1 MREDFLKKF
10 LYIYWL
16 RPETAIL
23 NSLLA
28 KNLPIDYLKGISADI
43 SCGDGL
49 FSFIA
54 NNGEIDTKFDIF
66 KTTLIKS
73 SIIKSEDIYN
83 TEAKDY
89 NPLIIKTTSKK
100 YDYGIDINPT
110 MLYKANKLNIYSN
123 LYKYIAKDSFSL
135 SRNDSLINYETNNQ
149 LLFKEQ
155 MFDTI
160 SIFSSTYMYKDLNFF
175 FNTLNFILKDSGNV
189 LLNIKTDSF
198 KKFYKSLE
206 QTYPIRFS
214 SYIERNMRNIFPN
227 LLDEN
232 SWESIIKQ
240 NNFIIEER
248 IPTFSNALVPIW
260 SIGLRFLTPLLVKM
274 SNNITDKDSWF
285 EIKNEFV
292 DTFYK
297 VLIDFYEEDI
307 NPKSASSFLYVLKK
321 KD

>member
-1 MREDFLKKF
+1 MHEDFLKKF
-10 LYIYWL
+10 LHIYWL

-28 KNLPIDYLKGISADI
+28 KNLPLDYLKGISVDI

-54 NNGEIDTKFDIF
+54 NNGEIDNKFNIF
-66 KTTLIKS
+66 ETTSIKS

-83 TEAKDY
+83 IEDKRY
-89 NPLIIKTTSKK
+89 NPLITKHTNKK

-123 LYKYIAKDSFSL
+123 LYKYISKDSFSL
-135 SRNDSLINYETNNQ
+135 NRDDSLKHYKTDNQ

-160 SIFSSTYMYKDLNFF
+160 SIFSSAYMYQNLDSF
-175 FNTLNFILKDSGNV
+175 FNTLNFILKDSGKV
-189 LLNIKTDSF
+189 ILNIKTDYF
-198 KKFYKSLE
+198 KRFYESVE
-206 QTYPIRFS
+206 QTYPINFS

-227 LLDEN
+227 LLEEN
-232 SWESIIKQ
+232 SWEAIIKK
-240 NNFIIEER
+240 NDFIIEEK
-248 IPTFSNALVPIW
+248 IPTLNNNLVAIW

-274 SNNITDKDSWF
+274 SNNVTDKDAWF

-297 VLIDFYEEDI
+297 VLVDFYQEDI
-307 NPKSASSFLYVLKK
+307 NPNNASSFLYILRKK
-321 KD
+321 A